1 MLFFRNVNTASTH
14 HSTRWATLRPGCMWF
29 VVSCSLGAYIKAC
42 WWMDGCWFSAW
53 WIWRSTLMVTIDT
66 VLLNSTPVCYYGM
79 AQHLPPL
86 LSSISRKVLKA
97 QRCSHLLCDM
107 NDKQLFVAACRGK
120 QVKSVCVV
128 SQTMFDCD
136 RATGICRADTQKH
149 GNSKT
154 CSQSRCRFIW
164 QRSQNSTHLQVSRT
178 LASLRICSRALHQCA
193 TRQPHQVRLNTS

>member
-1 MLFFRNVNTASTH
+1 MLFFRNVNIASTH

-53 WIWRSTLMVTIDT
+53 WIWRCTLMVTIDT

-97 QRCSHLLCDM
+97 QRCSHLRCDVLWM
-107 NDKQLFVAACRGK
+107 TNSCSWPRAEANKWERLRCISNNVWLWQGDGDLSRWHTETWKFEDLFTK
-120 QVKSVCVV
+120 
-128 SQTMFDCD
+128 
-136 RATGICRADTQKH
+136 
-149 GNSKT
+149 
-154 CSQSRCRFIW
+154 
-164 QRSQNSTHLQVSRT
+164 
-178 LASLRICSRALHQCA
+178 
-193 TRQPHQVRLNTS
+193 

>member
-1 MLFFRNVNTASTH
+1 MLFFRNVNIASTH

-53 WIWRSTLMVTIDT
+53 WIWRCTLMVTIDT

-97 QRCSHLLCDM
+97 QRCSHLLCDVLWM
-107 NDKQLFVAACRGK
+107 TNSCSWPRAEANKWRASALYLKQCLIVTGRRGSVALTHRNMEIRRLVHKVDVDLFGNAAKTRHIY
-120 QVKSVCVV
+120 KS
-128 SQTMFDCD
+128 
-136 RATGICRADTQKH
+136 AE
-149 GNSKT
+149 
-154 CSQSRCRFIW
+154 
-164 QRSQNSTHLQVSRT
+164 L
-178 LASLRICSRALHQCA
+178 
-193 TRQPHQVRLNTS
+193 